1 MKFKK
6 VLALFVMGMM
16 FLSGCSVKNTKVNET
31 KKTETKILKVGV
43 AADHKPWCYKD
54 GDKIV
59 GIDVDVLNEVAK
71 RMGDY
76 KVEFHLVSFEGM
88 FGLLDSGKVD
98 TVAQQITV
106 TNKRKEK
113 YIFSEFYAFNP
124 YKLLVR
130 ESDNSINKLED
141 LKGKTFVC
149 QPAGAELD
157 NIEEYKAKNDPN
169 NEIKVLVSEVNGREL
184 VAQNK
189 ADACLYPVS
198 VFDMMKKESGLA
210 VKQVGEPVYE
220 EENAFPFRKDA
231 DKELIE
237 KFNKA
242 LKSMKEDGTLKKI
255 YMDKFGVDLSER
267 NKLKK

>member
-1 MKFKK
+1 M
-6 VLALFVMGMM
+6 VLLCGIM
-16 FLSGCSVKNTKVNET
+16 FLSGSVFANDAGK
-31 KKTETKILKVGV
+31 LKV
-43 AADHKPWCYKD
+43 
-54 GDKIV
+54 
-59 GIDVDVLNEVAK
+59 
-71 RMGDY
+71 
-76 KVEFHLVSFEGM
+76 
-88 FGLLDSGKVD
+88 DSGKVD

-141 LKGKTFVC
+141 LKGKTFAC
-149 QPAGAELD
+149 EPAGAELH

-242 LKSMKEDGTLKKI
+242 LKSMKEDGTLTEISKTFFAGEDVTQPKDLKLEKI
-255 YMDKFGVDLSER
+255 DFSDVE
-267 NKLKK
+267 